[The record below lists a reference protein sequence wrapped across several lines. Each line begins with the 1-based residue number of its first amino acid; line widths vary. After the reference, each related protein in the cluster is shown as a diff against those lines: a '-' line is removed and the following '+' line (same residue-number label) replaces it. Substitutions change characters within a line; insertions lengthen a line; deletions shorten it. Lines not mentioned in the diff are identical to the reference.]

1 MKKIFSVAAVA
12 ILCQTVGVTS
22 SLAGA
27 IDNLH
32 NYSAEYIRTLN
43 RNAATDSADIVAY
56 NPAGV
61 MAMDDG
67 SYVNLSLQYLDKDY
81 ENILTGLPN
90 GQDGTLT
97 QDEPSIIPGFFALHK
112 KEKWAAFAAVTV
124 PAGGGKVDFEEGSAT
139 LQLLNLSIFG
149 GLPLTAQQ
157 SEGEEVY
164 VGVTLGGAYQLND
177 DLSVSAGLRHIKADR
192 SAKASFTNA
201 GGADVAVDYESEAD
215 GWGGIFGV
223 NYKASDKLNLA
234 ARYETRTKLDFEH
247 TVTAD
252 TALGAPPTPTLLQ
265 VIGVTDGMEERRD
278 LPAILGLGLS
288 HQCTPALKVDVNLTY
303 YFNEDANWA
312 GAEDDVND
320 GYEFGIA
327 LEYAVND
334 RLRVSGGYMY
344 TETGIDVE
352 HTVAE
357 SPKLDVNTFGGGFA
371 YALKDNLELNVG
383 LGVSLYDDDSYQPA
397 PTTIPGLTVGY
408 EKEVIFYSTGLQY
421 SF

>member
-81 ENILTGLPN
+81 KNIIAGGAN
-90 GQDGTLT
+90 DGAFSQDT
-97 QDEPSIIPGFFALHK
+97 PSIIPGFFALHK

-124 PAGGGKVDFEEGSAT
+124 PAGGGKVDFAEGSAT
-139 LQLLNLSIFG
+139 VQIINENIGGAPILSSR
-149 GLPLTAQQ
+149 A
-157 SEGEEVY
+157 EGEEVY
-164 VGVTLGGAYQLND
+164 VGLTLGGAYQVND
-177 DLSVSAGLRHIKADR
+177 NLSFSAGLRHIKADKSTQATLD
-192 SAKASFTNA
+192 SA
-201 GGADVAVDYESEAD
+201 GIDVDVDFESEAD

-247 TVTAD
+247 TVNLAVD
-252 TALGAPPTPTLLQ
+252 THPVVPGA
-265 VIGVTDGMEERRD
+265 VVAGVLAERGITNGVEIRRD
-278 LPAILGLGLS
+278 IPAILGLGLS

-312 GAEDDVND
+312 GDENDVDN

-327 LEYAVND
+327 LEYAVNE

-352 HTVAE
+352 DTVAE

-383 LGVSLYDDDSYQPA
+383 LGISLYDDDSYIE
-397 PTTIPGLTVGY
+397 TTATGDLAVGY